1 MKQNKIRADVNTIVR
16 DWAELTYHGVP
27 GQVGPKGDSA
37 SGIDAADLA
46 TTNRNLTNAAFQRL
60 NKAFLIPFEERL
72 AADAEIE
79 RFVYGL
85 PKTGSNTMIFENC
98 VVLALKRHVHVV
110 CEGLGGSLGAGLPKT
125 LQRAWDEFA
134 ADLLTC
140 ATESYKSLRI
150 S

>member
-60 NKAFLIPFEERL
+60 NKASIKFLLFREQQVTPHH
-72 AADAEIE
+72 
-79 RFVYGL
+79 RFVSHG
-85 PKTGSNTMIFENC
+85 
-98 VVLALKRHVHVV
+98 
-110 CEGLGGSLGAGLPKT
+110 
-125 LQRAWDEFA
+125 
-134 ADLLTC
+134 
-140 ATESYKSLRI
+140 
-150 S
+150 